1 MRKQQELS
9 HKEAL
14 LQLEHINAALT
25 EVLKDINLFAS
36 WWSAMETH
44 LLNIKVHVQKFG
56 ASNLDSLS
64 LEHSSIGGRKFPT
77 NIGPTYPRC
86 VDLNERLV
94 FKLSSC

>member
-1 MRKQQELS
+1 VRKRQELS

-64 LEHSSIGGRKFPT
+64 LEVLKHRWTKVSSQYRS
-77 NIGPTYPRC
+77 YVSEVC
-86 VDLNERLV
+86 
-94 FKLSSC
+94 